1 MGALIDSHIEVI
13 PGSIDLILLMY
24 HFVIF
29 NIVYAVCVSDVS
41 DMCMNSMNDVSDVR
55 VLQLHIK
62 KSTL

>member
-29 NIVYAVCVSDVS
+29 NIVYAVCVNDVSGVCMSDVS
-41 DMCMNSMNDVSDVR
+41 GVYERC
-55 VLQLHIK
+55 
-62 KSTL
+62 